1 MLSRPWVSAKPSE
14 SVRRGPRGHPVAT
27 EEYATSALPWGVAQS
42 SGETQMTTT
51 ERELLAESVHAT
63 LREQIFAGELPPGTA
78 LSVPAL
84 ASRLN
89 VSRTPVR
96 EAVQQLIN
104 DGLAVYTR
112 NAGAKVETV
121 DDETIREVFAVRE
134 VLDGLAGYQAT
145 LRATHQQVAD
155 LMAMVDSQRSML
167 DQPTDRRRDSR
178 LDLDF
183 HTAIR
188 DIAANK
194 PLREASFRLDAQAHL
209 YRSDMWAS
217 ETNRR
222 IAVEEHERIVA
233 AIRAGDAEGARAA
246 SCAHV
251 AGLAVRIRRR

>member
-1 MLSRPWVSAKPSE
+1 
-14 SVRRGPRGHPVAT
+14 
-27 EEYATSALPWGVAQS
+27 
-42 SGETQMTTT
+42 MTTT

-63 LREQIFAGELPPGTA
+63 LREQIFAGELLPGTA

-84 ASRLN
+84 AAKLN

-104 DGLAVYTR
+104 DGIAVYTR
-112 NAGAKVETV
+112 NAGAKVDIV

-145 LRATHQQVAD
+145 LRATHQHVDD
-155 LMAMVDSQRSML
+155 LGAMVETQRALL
-167 DQPTDRRRDSR
+167 DEPTDQRRDAR

-188 DIAANK
+188 DITANK
-194 PLREASFRLDAQAHL
+194 PLREALFRLDAQAHL
-209 YRSDMWAS
+209 YRSDMWALDA
-217 ETNRR
+217 NRR
-222 IAVEEHERIVA
+222 IAVDEHERIVS
-233 AIRAGDAEGARAA
+233 AIRSGDADGARAA
-246 SCAHV
+246 CCAHV

>member
-1 MLSRPWVSAKPSE
+1 
-14 SVRRGPRGHPVAT
+14 
-27 EEYATSALPWGVAQS
+27 
-42 SGETQMTTT
+42 MTTT

-84 ASRLN
+84 AARLN

-194 PLREASFRLDAQAHL
+194 PLREALFRLDAQAHL